1 MATRDQQRVRRA
13 KSLRAKS
20 ASFSSQ
26 GTSAYST
33 ASNRLLLAL
42 FRVMNLK
49 HLFKKQIL
57 VARVYGIPVRIDYR
71 WFIVFAM
78 SVALIAANV
87 RKYPLQLGTL
97 RIPPTGDVLAWT
109 LGIVTTLALFASVF
123 GHELSHALMGRTEG
137 IEIEEIV
144 LHPFGGLA
152 RLKTQPENPKAEFR
166 IAVAGPAASFIFSLI
181 AFAGM
186 LLTATLQFNFG
197 TAFFFFVGAGNLLLA
212 VFNLFPGYPLD
223 GGRVLRA
230 IIWKRSGNIRDATRI
245 AGFCGQLMS
254 LVLIAFGI
262 YMVVAPTFHAYFM
275 GLWSVLV
282 GVFLLGAATSV
293 VRSARDP
300 ATVADAM
307 SPPVS
312 IEPDLPI
319 SNFIDQVLPM
329 HRHSSFPVAH
339 DRRLLGILSLED
351 LKKIPREKWRGL
363 RVRDTMRTVSSQL
376 FVPQNA
382 TLESVNQLIEHNGV
396 GAVAVID
403 QSGELV
409 GFLRRGGLRKK

>member
-1 MATRDQQRVRRA
+1 M
-13 KSLRAKS
+13 
-20 ASFSSQ
+20 
-26 GTSAYST
+26 
-33 ASNRLLLAL
+33 
-42 FRVMNLK
+42 
-49 HLFKKQIL
+49 HLPGIFKRQIL

-87 RKYPLQLGTL
+87 RKHPMQLGTL
-97 RIPPTGDVLAWT
+97 RIPPTGDLLAWT
-109 LGIVTTLALFASVF
+109 LGIVTTLALFLSVF

-152 RLKTQPENPKAEFR
+152 RLRTQPESPKAEFR
-166 IAVAGPAASFIFSLI
+166 IAVAGPAASFLFSVI

-186 LLTATLQFNFG
+186 LITASLQFNFG
-197 TAFFFFVGAGNLLLA
+197 TAFFFFIGAGNLLLA

-262 YMVVAPTFHAYFM
+262 YMALAPTFRAYFM

-282 GVFLLGAATSV
+282 GVFLLGSATSV
-293 VRSARDP
+293 VRSVRSP
-300 ATVADAM
+300 VTVRDAM
-307 SPPVS
+307 SPPVTL
-312 IEPDLPI
+312 EPDWVI
-319 SNFIDQVLPM
+319 SKVVDEVLPL
-329 HRHSSFPVAH
+329 HRHASFPVAQN
-339 DRRLLGILSLED
+339 RRLLGILSLED
-351 LKKIPREKWRGL
+351 LKKSPREKWRSL
-363 RVRDTMRTVSSQL
+363 RVRDAMRTVTSHF
-376 FVPQNA
+376 FVPEDA
-382 TLESVNQLIEHNGV
+382 TVESVNELIEQNGV
-396 GAVAVID
+396 GAVGVING
-403 QSGELV
+403 SGELV
-409 GFLRRGGLRKK
+409 GFLRRGRLRKK

>member
-1 MATRDQQRVRRA
+1 MAINVKT
-13 KSLRAKS
+13 
-20 ASFSSQ
+20 
-26 GTSAYST
+26 
-33 ASNRLLLAL
+33 
-42 FRVMNLK
+42 
-49 HLFKKQIL
+49 LFKKQIL

-78 SVALIAANV
+78 SVALIASNV
-87 RKYPLQLGTL
+87 RKYPLQLGTF

-262 YMVVAPTFHAYFM
+262 YMVVAPTFHAFFM

-282 GVFLLGAATSV
+282 GVFLLGAATCV
-293 VRSARDP
+293 VRSAREP
-300 ATVADAM
+300 STVADAM

-312 IEPDLPI
+312 IEPDLTI
-319 SNFIDQVLPM
+319 TNFIDQVLPM

-363 RVRDTMRTVSSQL
+363 RVGDTMRTVSSQL
-376 FVPQNA
+376 FVAQNA

-409 GFLRRGGLRKK
+409 GFLRRGRLRKK